1 MNPVSII
8 SLFLAY
14 ANRLRFR
21 NLFLIV
27 ITLFVIDLLV
37 PDFIP
42 LVDEIL
48 LGLLAVILGNWK
60 KEKALKRE
68 GTVIDGEVINDNNS

>member
-1 MNPVSII
+1 M
-8 SLFLAY
+8 AY

-21 NLFLIV
+21 SLFLIV

-37 PDFIP
+37 PDFVP

-68 GTVIDGEVINDNNS
+68 GAVIDGEVITDNEESDRVT